1 MYLHYD
7 FSQKN
12 PNHRALCLND
22 TTIQQNSYP
31 VDKLYHP
38 DEETRHPDEGTRHPD
53 ARTNHPEPKEV
64 FHLQKRAFQL
74 MANVFIQ
81 LNHLTDFWNWLIR
94 ISKDVGI
101 FRWF

>member
-31 VDKLYHP
+31 VDKLCHTDAKTNHP
-38 DEETRHPDEGTRHPD
+38 DGGTSHPD
-53 ARTNHPEPKEV
+53 ARMSHPEPKKV
-64 FHLQKRAFQL
+64 FHLQKRVFQL
-74 MANVFIQ
+74 MAFGFGELQ
-81 LNHLTDFWNWLIR
+81 R
-94 ISKDVGI
+94 Y
-101 FRWF
+101 